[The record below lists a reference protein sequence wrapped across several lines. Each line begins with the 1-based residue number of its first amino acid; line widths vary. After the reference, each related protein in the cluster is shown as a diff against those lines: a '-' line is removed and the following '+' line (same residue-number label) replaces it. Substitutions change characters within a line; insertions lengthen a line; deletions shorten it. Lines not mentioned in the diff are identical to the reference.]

1 MVSLNGPPSPRTPN
15 MADRSAQVVPDMQY
29 LSTLPTLTITSLL
42 VDLQLI
48 NLRSQLRQD
57 LIGLL
62 VIFELSGDQIS
73 QIPKWLRRIQNLY
86 LD

>member
-1 MVSLNGPPSPRTPN
+1 